1 MQPIVSLT
9 AADIPDCMSLSTEA
23 GWNQN
28 DDDWRRILASG
39 EVYGLRDRDTLIAS
53 SAILPYGSSFGWI
66 CMILITGSER
76 RRGHALRLMQNC
88 IERLEQRG
96 LTAGLD
102 ATPAGRTVY
111 LQLGFEDIY
120 PLSRLHAAQVSIEH
134 DQPAGTAIEPL
145 SAADWPQLVH
155 YDAAAFG
162 GDRAALLMAMQ
173 RERPDLAFVAR
184 REGTLA
190 GYVFGRDG
198 QFATQIGPIVADSP
212 DVARHLSLA
221 SLGSIRGPVMIDV
234 PDHQREFYSW
244 LLGCGFEK
252 QRGFTRMLRG
262 RSKPFDRS
270 HLIIAITGPEFG

>member
-28 DDDWRRILASG
+28 DNDWRRILASG
-39 EVYGLRDRDTLIAS
+39 EAYGLRDRDTLIAS

-66 CMILITGSER
+66 CMILVTGSEQ
-76 RRGHALRLMQNC
+76 RRGHAMRLMQNC

-96 LTAGLD
+96 LIAGLD

-120 PLSRLHAAQVSIEH
+120 PLSRLYAAQVSIER
-134 DQPAGTAIEPL
+134 DPPAGAAIEPL
-145 SAADWPQLVH
+145 SAADWPQVLH

-162 GDRAALLMAMQ
+162 GDRASLLMALQ
-173 RERPDLAFVAR
+173 HDRPDLAFVAR
-184 REGTLA
+184 REGALV
-190 GYVFGRDG
+190 GYAFGREG
-198 QFATQIGPIVADSP
+198 RFATQIGPIVADAP
-212 DVARHLSLA
+212 DVARDLSVA
-221 SLGSIRGPVMIDV
+221 TLGSISGPVMIDV

-244 LLGCGFEK
+244 LLRCGFEK

-262 RSKPFDRS
+262 RSKPFDRP
-270 HLIIAITGPEFG
+270 HLIMAITGPEFG

>member
-28 DDDWRRILASG
+28 DNDWRRILASG
-39 EVYGLRDRDTLIAS
+39 EAYGLRDRDTLIAS

-66 CMILITGSER
+66 CMILVTGGER
-76 RRGHALRLMQNC
+76 RRGHAMRLMQNC

-96 LTAGLD
+96 LIAGLD

-120 PLSRLHAAQVSIEH
+120 PLSRLYAAQVSIERNP
-134 DQPAGTAIEPL
+134 PAGAAIEPL
-145 SAADWPQLVH
+145 SATDWPRVLY

-162 GDRAALLMAMQ
+162 GDRASLLIALQ
-173 RERPDLAFVAR
+173 HDRPDLAFVAR
-184 REGTLA
+184 REGALV
-190 GYVFGRDG
+190 GYAFGREG
-198 QFATQIGPIVADSP
+198 RFATQIGPIVADTP
-212 DVARHLSLA
+212 DVARDLSLA
-221 SLGSIRGPVMIDV
+221 TLGSIRGPVMIDV

-244 LLGCGFEK
+244 LVQCGFEK
-252 QRGFTRMLRG
+252 QRGFTRMLQG
-262 RSKPFDRS
+262 RSKPFDRP
-270 HLIIAITGPEFG
+270 HLIMAITGPEFG

>member
-1 MQPIVSLT
+1 MQPIISLT

-28 DDDWRRILASG
+28 NDDWRRILASG
-39 EVYGLRDRDTLIAS
+39 EVYGLRDGNALIAS

-66 CMILITGSER
+66 CMILVTGGQQ
-76 RRGHALRLMQNC
+76 RRGHAIRLMQNC

-120 PLSRLHAAQVSIEH
+120 PLSRLYAAQVSIERE
-134 DQPAGTAIEPL
+134 PAAEAAIEPL
-145 SAADWPQLVH
+145 SAADWPQLVR

-162 GDRAALLMAMQ
+162 GDRAALLRALQ

-184 REGTLA
+184 REGALA

-198 QFATQIGPIVADSP
+198 QFATQIGPIVADTS
-212 DVARHLSLA
+212 DIARDLSLV
-221 SLGSIRGPVMIDV
+221 SLGSIHGPVMIDV
-234 PDHQREFYSW
+234 PDHQRDYYSW
-244 LLGCGFEK
+244 LLRCGFEK

-262 RSKPFDRS
+262 RSQPFDRP
-270 HLIIAITGPEFG
+270 HLIMAITGPEFG